1 MKKSILITLSLFVL
15 TSHIHAHIEIKPKKK
30 ELKRSKKAYFKTL
43 VGLGLTTTAAG
54 CIISGPIMT
63 VYGPYR
69 ALFKK
74 NRTAALGLIVGPIL
88 TALAFPL
95 GETGINLMHKGLSN
109 LWYDDE
115 ETTHNN
121 AQQGKA

>member
-69 ALFKK
+69 ALFKH
-74 NRTAALGLIVGPIL
+74 NRSAVLGLVVGPVL
-88 TALAFPL
+88 TVLAFPL
-95 GETGINLMHKGLSN
+95 GETGINLIRKGLAN
-109 LWYDDE
+109 LWYEDE
-115 ETTHNN
+115 ESTQDK
-121 AQQGKA
+121 ALQGKA